1 MIALLL
7 FTQAL
12 AAPAEDPPAPPASD
26 DPSMREYDWD
36 LVHSKAVHTSRVAQV
51 FGAAGATAVG
61 TALVFTYY
69 DFDLGG
75 AGEPNPQATAWM
87 IGLGAGGLTISSA
100 VMAGSGLRA
109 RTALGHLGRQKSA
122 GAGYAAWTFT
132 AATGAAWIAT
142 AIVVTQ
148 SDEFPGPTLP
158 VLSAVTGVGG
168 WVAGTVQLAIDEQGE
183 NELRGTTPSD
193 FKGLRVLP
201 VPNGLIV
208 VF

>member
-1 MIALLL
+1 MIGWLLL
-7 FTQAL
+7 TTAF
-12 AAPAEDPPAPPASD
+12 AADPPGLPDSD
-26 DPSMREYDWD
+26 DPSQRTYDWE
-36 LVHSKAVHTSRVAQV
+36 LVHAKAVHTSRVAQV

-69 DFDLGG
+69 EFDFGG
-75 AGEPNPQATAWM
+75 AGEPTPEATGLM
-87 IGLGAGGLTISSA
+87 IGLGAGALTISSA
-100 VMAGSGLRA
+100 FMAGSGLRA
-109 RTALGHLGRQKSA
+109 RTALDHLGRRKSA
-122 GAGYAAWTFT
+122 GAGYAAWSFT
-132 AATGAAWIAT
+132 AATGAAWLAT

-168 WVAGTVQLAIDEQGE
+168 WVAGTVQLALDEQGE
-183 NELRGTTPSD
+183 HELRGKTPSE

-201 VPNGLIV
+201 VPNGVVV